1 MLSTHP
7 QQPLEPI
14 QRSSG
19 SETQHVWPTYYPS
32 GGRTYLLDGSGIFVD
47 PDTGVGLSLWIDP
60 DMQDILGLIKAIWKE
75 GGHVSPSH
83 DSISTQ
89 ILLIS
94 PHQSHPLY
102 TYCHPDRL
110 PPGHAHRQNQVRQP
124 PEMGREEPWQ
134 VKVMLDRCWVSRCAN
149 AGMFLGEDH
158 DWGGCRI
165 GGPLQ
170 DVKTQRFPPSAR
182 LRPVLEKGA
191 EGKKSQE
198 EIDGGDSDDD
208 VAMLPMPTRIPASR
222 SNGSGTLKINGG
234 NVVWLNGNGKQ
245 TQQPSQ
251 LFTLNSRGSV
261 KSTSHTP
268 APLKLQSKASTQPE
282 PPQTRPQTRPQSQSQ
297 SQSHSQVSIQPSPQ
311 LQSIHPRPTSPT
323 GSTSSLTSTPG
334 AGPSHSNVNANMN
347 SSSTSISISRPLSR
361 LHPHY
366 ARRSS
371 AITIAKRPAQAVDTV
386 AENDDTPYTS
396 DGEWPEEVHNVVQ
409 VDRNSTLGDLAEM
422 FRVEKMMLG
431 PGVRE
436 KYLIATFRQK
446 YGTYSL
452 LTWRDLYLSWLHQT
466 GQYAYL
472 LTNIDNSHLRPTD
485 LFNETNLQPSHYN
498 GSTPQTK
505 FMDPSTLS
513 WTDVNMIF
521 EKESEKIS
529 KAGLSNE
536 QAGEYL
542 ADKYGVY
549 ISATWASY
557 FARWQKQR
565 SSKGEESRPNTPA
578 PSSFPIRITARVG
591 PAPSSAPNAPTLIM
605 TGNARPSSSNRPGR
619 RRKSRSP
626 SSIELSDLSSDSSDD
641 EVSHSGGADGGG
653 GSRTGTTGNAEYM
666 TNEMMCQ
673 IFEKGYKG
681 WEMKGMSRADIAV
694 ELEKTVG
701 VYMQGSWQIY
711 YTNWKTK
718 KGRFAYLAKEE
729 KEKEK
734 RRNKE
739 REKAKMDGKK
749 EKGQER
755 EKKNPTFFF
764 GAPLSGPTASE
775 FAYPQDLA
783 MTKPPRKRAKALTS
797 KHSFTEDEERAMA
810 AHVVNNGLT
819 TVLPSYLTWQTW
831 SENPEGFPKRTPTS
845 YATHCWKF
853 RDRMESFVAEL
864 KGTPDDKRYH
874 GELMKTHTMRGDK
887 LVRDPNDLDVSSELV
902 DELESENAGG
912 DADEEDW
919 FSEE

>member
-7 QQPLEPI
+7 QQPPEQI

-170 DVKTQRFPPSAR
+170 GVKTQRFPPSAR

-191 EGKKSQE
+191 EGKEIQE

-251 LFTLNSRGSV
+251 LITLNSRGSV
-261 KSTSHTP
+261 KSTNHTP

-282 PPQTRPQTRPQSQSQ
+282 PPQTRPQSQSQ

-371 AITIAKRPAQAVDTV
+371 AITIAKRPAEVVDTV

-578 PSSFPIRITARVG
+578 PPSFPIRITARVG
-591 PAPSSAPNAPTLIM
+591 PAPSSAPNPPTLIT

-641 EVSHSGGADGGG
+641 EVSPSGGADGGG

-739 REKAKMDGKK
+739 RERAKKDGEK